1 MISEHLA
8 GRGSREESQGI
19 PMGGGSV
26 IKGVCGV
33 MGNSG
38 FQGHESEAVR
48 CKRSI
53 IKAGKDW
60 VMKGLGPNSVL

>member
-1 MISEHLA
+1 
-8 GRGSREESQGI
+8 
-19 PMGGGSV
+19 MGGGSV